1 MASPDAVEAI
11 TADEIALYD
20 RQIRL
25 WGVKAQES
33 LRKANVLLISMK
45 ALANEVAK
53 NLVLAGINS
62 LTVADDQIV
71 TEQDLGAQFFITE
84 ADVGKN
90 VSNSH
95 TQIMYFPNVDNREPK
110 LPFQAYRN

>member
-1 MASPDAVEAI
+1 MAQNGTHTEAI

-33 LRKANVLLISMK
+33 LRKANVLLISMQ

-62 LTVADDQIV
+62 LTIV
-71 TEQDLGAQFFITE
+71 DHETVVESDFAAQFCISE
-84 ADVGKN
+84 SDLGKN
-90 VSNSH
+90 VCSFLPLIFLML
-95 TQIMYFPNVDNREPK
+95 TQSRGQK
-110 LPFQAYRN
+110 LQYLTSKD

>member
-1 MASPDAVEAI
+1 MAQDTPNGEAI

-25 WGVKAQES
+25 WGVAAQES
-33 LRKANVLLISMK
+33 LRKANILLVSIK

-62 LTVADDQIV
+62 LTVVDNGLV
-71 TEQDLGAQFFITE
+71 TEDDLGAQFFLTKEDI
-84 ADVGKN
+84 GKN
-90 VSNSH
+90 VWLIAAFES
-95 TQIMYFPNVDNREPK
+95 TV
-110 LPFQAYRN
+110 

>member
-1 MASPDAVEAI
+1 MSSTDTNEAI

-62 LTVADDQIV
+62 LTIVDDQIV
-71 TEQDLGAQFFITE
+71 TEQDLGAQFFVSE
-84 ADVGKN
+84 ADIGKN
-90 VSNSH
+90 VSVIAQVQRSSNESL
-95 TQIMYFPNVDNREPK
+95 TES
-110 LPFQAYRN
+110 